1 MKSKRLTLAEQKNY
15 ELANELAYKLACEQ
29 LAKIGDI
36 KQQCRKS
43 GVQYQVVDSKK
54 VIIIPYLGQSYLIT
68 LPHIEISLADSAEKV
83 PLRDKILILH
93 YFTSAK
99 GSPPAN
105 KLITFRELPE
115 GSAYFPTFSKRTVKP
130 LLDHFGKEPQRLIAA
145 AEKLGGHQA
154 DYGDAAV
161 TINAFSRVPITIILW
176 QGDDEFAPQGN
187 VIFDATIADYL
198 PTEDIIV
205 LCETITWRLVRLSK
219 GAQNPSPST

>member
-1 MKSKRLTLAEQKNY
+1 MKSKHLTLPEQKNY

-29 LAKIGDI
+29 LSKIDDI

-43 GVQYQVVDSKK
+43 GAQYQVVDSKK

-68 LPHIEISLADSAEKV
+68 LPHIEVSLADSAKNV
-83 PLRDKILILH
+83 PLRDKVLILH
-93 YFTSAK
+93 YFISAK

-145 AEKLGGHQA
+145 AEKMGGQKA

-187 VIFDATIADYL
+187 VVFDATIADYL
-198 PTEDIIV
+198 PTEDITV
-205 LCETITWRLVRLSK
+205 LCETITWRLVRLFK
-219 GAQNPSPST
+219 DT